1 MKRTALAKLAEWKD
15 KPSRKPLILQGAR
28 QVGKTWLALEFGR
41 SNFSQVAHV
50 VFLDNEPMKAVFE
63 GSLNP
68 ERLLMAIAAETGM
81 RAGDPDVLIVFDE
94 VQECPRALASLKMF
108 CEQRPEVPIIA
119 AGPRR
124 GASWSG

>member
-1 MKRTALAKLAEWKD
+1 MERTALAKLAEWKD

-94 VQECPRALASLKMF
+94 VQECPRALSSLKMF

-119 AGPRR
+119 AGSRR

>member
-1 MKRTALAKLAEWKD
+1 MERTALAKLVEWKD

-94 VQECPRALASLKMF
+94 VQECPRALKMF